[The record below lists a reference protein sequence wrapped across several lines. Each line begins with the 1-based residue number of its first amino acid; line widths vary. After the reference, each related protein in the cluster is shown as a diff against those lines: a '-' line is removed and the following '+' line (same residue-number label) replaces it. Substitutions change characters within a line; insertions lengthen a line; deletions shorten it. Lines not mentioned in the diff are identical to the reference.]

1 MKSILTTLRR
11 APVVRSEIRHT
22 GHLRLLSSTSSRK
35 AHQIPPLKD
44 KSLFKEQ
51 AYINGAWVNAQS
63 GKTFEV
69 HDPATGKVIG
79 TMPEMNANDTNDAI
93 AAASRALVSFRKT
106 TARQRADMLRKWY
119 NLMVE
124 NSEDLARLITW
135 ENGKP
140 FADAK
145 GEVGYASSFFNWFSE
160 EATRIT
166 GDTIPASVA
175 GNRIFTVKEPVGV
188 CGLITPWNF
197 PAAVRW
203 AFINFSVLHTDL
215 GA

>member
-1 MKSILTTLRR
+1 MKSVLTTISRTP
-11 APVVRSEIRHT
+11 AVRSQIRQT
-22 GHLRLLSSTSSRK
+22 NHLRLLSSTSSRK

-44 KSLFKEQ
+44 KTLFKEQ
-51 AYINGAWVNAQS
+51 AYINGKWVNAQS

-69 HDPATGKVIG
+69 HDPATGKAIG
-79 TMPEMNANDTNDAI
+79 TMPEMNKADTDAAI
-93 AAASRALVSFRKT
+93 KAASDALVSFRKT
-106 TARQRADMLRKWY
+106 TARQRADLLRKWY

-160 EATRIT
+160 EAPRLT
-166 GDTIPASVA
+166 GDTIPATVA
-175 GNRIFTVKEPVGV
+175 GNRVFTVKEPVGV

-197 PAAVRW
+197 PAAVGY
-203 AFINFSVLHTDL
+203 AACMSSYT
-215 GA
+215 